1 MDETFKK
8 TTLKELIRTINE
20 QKKKVEEVM
29 VSAKDSNQ
37 EKHAIIQS
45 RHLAYIL
52 TTLLKLKTS
61 IEKENEEF

>member
-8 TTLKELIRTINE
+8 TTIRELIRTVNE

-29 VSAKDSNQ
+29 VTAKEESK

-45 RHLAYIL
+45 RHLSYIL
-52 TTLLKLKTS
+52 TTLIKLKTS
-61 IEKENEEF
+61 IEKENEDF